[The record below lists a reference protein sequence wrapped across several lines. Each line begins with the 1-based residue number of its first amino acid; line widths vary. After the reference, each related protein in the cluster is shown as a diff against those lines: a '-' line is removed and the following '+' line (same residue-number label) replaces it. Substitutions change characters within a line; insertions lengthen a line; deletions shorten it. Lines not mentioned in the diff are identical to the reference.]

1 MQALAVS
8 TLLRAPRAITDV
20 RSCGATVAC
29 RLRPVR
35 WYDDLFWLGT
45 VSAINADGTVSVL
58 IENGDTEPN
67 VPQDDLHLL
76 PFSRKAVFEGPEV
89 LVFDGHSLVPGQ
101 GEKGPVVGVRLLSF
115 RSSPHLYQSG
125 CLLQDDGSLR
135 WDPIAFEI
143 IQAMC
148 TSMAFLH
155 RRTQRIAAGSA
166 GALNGPP
173 YTSAWLGGG
182 SGSCPQT
189 CRLLFRDFLKRLDVV
204 ELSPEVMR
212 VAQQHFGLTEDEAV
226 KCHVADGAV
235 FLAEQ
240 PPNSYDLV
248 AIDAADHDASDD
260 GPYMEAPPVALYSE
274 EFLRNTLW
282 TRLRPGGFIAVNAI
296 GRREQYIEYSR
307 RLKSCGFWPIYI
319 FAIDPNMVFFG
330 KLHSI

>member
-1 MQALAVS
+1 M
-8 TLLRAPRAITDV
+8 
-20 RSCGATVAC
+20 
-29 RLRPVR
+29 R
-35 WYDDLFWLGT
+35 WYDDLYWLGT
-45 VSAINADGTVSVL
+45 VKAINADGTVGVQ
-58 IENGDTEPN
+58 IENGDTET
-67 VPQDDLHLL
+67 VPRDDLHLL
-76 PFSRKAVFEGPEV
+76 PFARKAVFEGPEV
-89 LVFDGHSLVPGQ
+89 LVFDGHSLVPGE
-101 GEKGPVVGVRLLSF
+101 GESGPIVGARLLSF

-135 WDPIAFEI
+135 WTPIAFEI
-143 IQAMC
+143 IQAMS
-148 TSMAFLH
+148 TVVAFLH
-155 RRTQRIAAGSA
+155 RRTQRATAATAAGSA
-166 GALNGPP
+166 GGGALAGPP
-173 YTSAWLGGG
+173 YDSAWLGGG

-189 CRLLFRDFLKRLDVV
+189 CRHLFREVLKRIDVV
-204 ELSPEVMR
+204 ELNPEVMR

-240 PPNSYDLV
+240 APNSYDLV

-274 EFLRNTLW
+274 EFLRDTLW

-307 RLKSCGFWPIYI
+307 RLKACGFWPIYI

-330 KLHSI
+330 ELCSDKCEFGYRCAAAH